1 MYWSTEA
8 KGILLLVVEMSKM
21 TYITSPLT
29 LRQCF
34 YNTAR
39 WTKPPDAALFHYIDD
54 ATLTSQSFS
63 DIQGASHSLVAHL
76 HQGG

>member
-1 MYWSTEA
+1 
-8 KGILLLVVEMSKM
+8 MSKM
-21 TYITSPLT
+21 TSITSHST

-34 YNTAR
+34 YNTAG
-39 WTKPPDAALFHYIDD
+39 WTKPPEVALFHYIDD

-63 DIQGASHSLVAHL
+63 DLQGASHSLVAHL